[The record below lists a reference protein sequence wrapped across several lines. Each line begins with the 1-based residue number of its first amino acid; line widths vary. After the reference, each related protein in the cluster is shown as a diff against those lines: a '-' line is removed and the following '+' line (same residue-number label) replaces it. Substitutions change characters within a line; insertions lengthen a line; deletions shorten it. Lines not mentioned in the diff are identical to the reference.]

1 VSFLAAV
8 TVALSSLGVGA
19 GASGVQQPEA
29 TGPSVSGEATVA
41 AGLRGRAHQPK
52 FLVTGQS
59 PVVGALTGH
68 RLTGPASW
76 YCCTRGHAA
85 GEFVAAAGP
94 ALRVGAWRGRVVRV
108 NGLRVRLVDFC
119 RCPFGRVIDLHP
131 GVFRS
136 LAPLSRGIVRV
147 SVSW

>member
-1 VSFLAAV
+1 MAV

-19 GASGVQQPEA
+19 GAGGVQQPEA
-29 TGPSVSGEATVA
+29 TGPSFSQATA
-41 AGLRGRAHQPK
+41 TAELRGRAHQPK
-52 FLVTGQS
+52 RVVAGQA
-59 PVVGALTGH
+59 PVVGVLTGH

-131 GVFRS
+131 GVFRA
-136 LAPLSRGIVRV
+136 LAPLSRGVVRV

>member
-1 VSFLAAV
+1 M
-8 TVALSSLGVGA
+8 SSLGVGA
-19 GASGVQQPEA
+19 GAGGVQQPEA
-29 TGPSVSGEATVA
+29 TGPASFAEASAVA
-41 AGLRGRAHQPK
+41 ELRGRPHSPK
-52 FLVTGQS
+52 G
-59 PVVGALTGH
+59 VVAVRQVASASGH

-76 YCCTRGHAA
+76 YCCTRGHTA

-131 GVFRS
+131 GVFRN

-147 SVSW
+147 SVAW

>member
-1 VSFLAAV
+1 VVILVAASV
-8 TVALSSLGVGA
+8 LLSAIGVGA
-19 GASGVQQPEA
+19 GAGGAQQPEA
-29 TGPSVSGEATVA
+29 TGPSSFAEASVA
-41 AGLRGRAHQPK
+41 AELRGRAHQPK
-52 FLVTGQS
+52 RVVAGQA
-59 PVVGALTGH
+59 PVVGVLTGH

-147 SVSW
+147 SVAW

>member
-1 VSFLAAV
+1 MAV
-8 TVALSSLGVGA
+8 TVALSSLGVGGEA
-19 GASGVQQPEA
+19 QGAQQPIA
-29 TGPSVSGEATVA
+29 TGPSSFAEVTVDA
-41 AGLRGRAHQPK
+41 ELLGRPHSPK
-52 FLVTGQS
+52 G
-59 PVVGALTGH
+59 VVAVRQVALASGH

-147 SVSW
+147 SVAW